1 MSKKRK
7 MYQVMN
13 RRGFIGA
20 ITALAALTKV
30 KPEPAS
36 LSYEKHSSVLLPDTS
51 IIRPFGHPKRWSS
64 LYTIESIEEG
74 KYE

>member
-1 MSKKRK
+1 
-7 MYQVMN
+7 MN

-36 LSYEKHSSVLLPDTS
+36 PSYEKRRCVLLPDPS
-51 IIRPFGHPKRWSS
+51 IMYPLGKPDSLVKRWSS
-64 LYTIESIEEG
+64 LYTSEG
-74 KYE
+74 SYNGLLKHKER